1 MKIYVNIVEIK
12 YLKVEEV
19 SVDKDICINLKTSS
33 SLKIK
38 NMLFKEYKTKVNISS
53 YKDCLNQLK
62 SNQLNLICLEKDFV
76 WCIPEIHHPLI
87 EVCVFFQDFDKKNY
101 WLFEIEYNGEKYFLM
116 ESEYFIKMITDIRL
130 LRY

>member
-38 NMLFKEYKTKVNISS
+38 NIWLKVYQVKDDISD
-53 YKDCLNQLK
+53 YKDYLKMLK
-62 SNQLNLICLEKDFV
+62 SN
-76 WCIPEIHHPLI
+76 
-87 EVCVFFQDFDKKNY
+87 
-101 WLFEIEYNGEKYFLM
+101 
-116 ESEYFIKMITDIRL
+116 
-130 LRY
+130 